1 MTTIASGQVT
11 PTRAARTVISFPSS
25 ALLQPASPPGRIYAA
40 DAGGFTP
47 QGPVYV
53 FSAAGT
59 HQKPLF
65 HFGRFRSPY
74 AVAVDAAGDVYVPDE
89 GNSAYDGSVLVFKDP
104 SKPAFLKLDDRGAL
118 PSDLAV
124 GTDGTVYVA
133 NGYDE
138 RGCGGGGDVRVYA
151 RGAASASYT
160 ICDAALG
167 QNYSQVNGIAV
178 DARGDV
184 FVTWEAN
191 SKRFG
196 EVRVFTPGPHYTGH
210 FLAPKF
216 KNPYAIAI
224 DARGNVVVSDVGAP
238 AVEVFAR
245 GANAP
250 KYTFAQTGDPVRAA
264 FDATGS
270 HLYVADALANQIDEY
285 AYPSGVLVNT
295 IAFPGMQLDGV
306 AIFPPWTGP

>member
-1 MTTIASGQVT
+1 MRI
-11 PTRAARTVISFPSS
+11 TRQAISVPPNT
-25 ALLQPASPPGRIYAA
+25 ALQPFGVPGRIYAA

-47 QGPVYV
+47 DGPVYV
-53 FSAAGT
+53 YSTAGT

-65 HFGRFRSPY
+65 HFGRFSSPY
-74 AVAVDAAGDVYVPDE
+74 AVAVDAAGDIYVPDE
-89 GNSAYDGSVLVFKDP
+89 GHSAYDGSVLVFKDLT
-104 SKPAFLKLDDRGAL
+104 KPAYLKLDDRGAL
-118 PSDLAV
+118 PSDLTV

-133 NGYDE
+133 NGYDQ

-151 RGAASASYT
+151 KGAASASYT
-160 ICDAALG
+160 ICDAAIG
-167 QNYSQVNGIAV
+167 QNYSQINGITV
-178 DARGDV
+178 DAKGDV

-191 SKRFG
+191 TGHFG
-196 EVRVFTPGPHYTGH
+196 LVRVFSPGPSYTGH

-224 DARGNVVVSDVGAP
+224 DAQGNVVVSDVGAP

-245 GANAP
+245 GASTP
-250 KYTFAQTGDPVRAA
+250 KYTLAQSGDPVRMT
-264 FDATGS
+264 FDASGS

-285 AYPSGVLVNT
+285 AYPSGALVNT

-306 AIFPPWTGP
+306 AVYPPWTGP